1 MSATAISVMLVDD
14 NPADI
19 ELTKDTLEEG
29 KLRLSIVT
37 AADGQYALERL
48 DANLERG
55 EPLPDLILLDLNMPR
70 LDGREFL
77 TQLRKRE
84 EFKALPVVVLTSSD
98 AEQDIVR
105 SYALGANCYVNKP
118 VGLEQFQEI
127 VHSVERFWL
136 TIVKLP

>member
-77 TQLRKRE
+77 TQLRQRE